1 MVDTR
6 TPPQIGGNFR
16 KYLFVILPRSNSSF
30 HEITRDDKVDKEK
43 EEFFSCKD
51 YIGSENNLDEL
62 CVRRKVRDILSPLI
76 IYIFSFKRFFNFSML
91 VLRIFFY
98 SFSLMCLIIRVN
110 IRLVRDQ
117 TIDSWIGSD

>member
-43 EEFFSCKD
+43 KEFFSCKD

-76 IYIFSFKRFFNFSML
+76 IYIFSSRDFSIFRCLFF
-91 VLRIFFY
+91 VFFFIL
-98 SFSLMCLIIRVN
+98 SH
-110 IRLVRDQ
+110 
-117 TIDSWIGSD
+117 